1 MDLALKD
8 VRHHLGKF
16 AATIIGVG
24 LLQGIVLTMNGIYRG
39 NIMDGIWLIDHT
51 RTDVWV
57 VERGRGGP
65 FNEQSRLPEQMYRA
79 VSAVP
84 GVEKASPFISYVVE
98 REVAGKSRQF
108 TIIGYDVFGGLG
120 GPESVVEGRGIQSAH
135 YELVADTKLGLKP
148 GDTVRLELHDYKVV
162 GLMRGAVDSGGN
174 PLMYVSLPDAQEI
187 LYQRDNE
194 ALRNERAAT
203 LRRLE
208 AEGYTPTEAA
218 RLLPLVTETNLRTIS
233 AVLVRLAPG
242 INRQAVAAHIRS
254 GLFVNVY
261 TTDEEKE
268 LMLKG
273 RLLRMT
279 QILGLF
285 RALLVVVSVVVIAL
299 LLYVLTMEKIKSIAT
314 LKLIGAQN
322 FLIVRLIFEQSLVIT
337 VASFVLGYALI
348 SATHEKFPRT
358 LVFVTSDTV
367 LTLVVILVG
376 GALASLLGIVHAL
389 RTPPSLALGA

>member
-51 RTDVWV
+51 QTDLWV

-65 FNEQSRLPEQMYRA
+65 FNEQSRIPDQTYRA
-79 VSAVP
+79 VSAAP
-84 GVEKASPFISYVVE
+84 GVEQASPFISYVVE

-120 GPESVVEGRGIQSAH
+120 GPESIVEGRGIERAH
-135 YELVADTKLGLKP
+135 YEMVADAKLGLKP
-148 GDTVRLELHDYKVV
+148 GDKVRLELHDYEVV
-162 GLMRGAVDSGGN
+162 GVVRGAVDSGGN
-174 PLMYVSLPDAQEI
+174 PLIYVSWPDAQEI

-194 ALRNERAAT
+194 ALRTERAAA
-203 LRRLE
+203 LRQLE
-208 AEGYTPTEAA
+208 ALGYAPTEAA
-218 RLLPLVTETNLRTIS
+218 RILPLVTGASVGTIS
-233 AVLVRLAPG
+233 AVLVRLSPG
-242 INRQAVAAHIRS
+242 MNPHAVASHIRS

-261 TTDEEKE
+261 TTGEEKD

-273 RLLRMT
+273 RLIRMT

-285 RALLVVVSVVVIAL
+285 RALLIVVSVVVIAL

-314 LKLIGAQN
+314 LKLIVAQN
-322 FLIVRLIFEQSLVIT
+322 SLIVRLIFEQSLVIT
-337 VASFVLGYALI
+337 VASFFLGYALI

-367 LTLVVILVG
+367 LTFIVILVG

-389 RTPPSLALGA
+389 RTPPSLALGG